1 MQLEIGQIVAS
12 RAGRDVAHLYA
23 VVGLQEE
30 RVLVADGDKR
40 LLAAPKAKNLKHIAP
55 TLTVL
60 KAEQMQTDVS
70 LRKALAEYTCESA
83 PNAKEDG

>member
-1 MQLEIGQIVAS
+1 MQLIIGQIVAS

-23 VVGLQEE
+23 VVGLQED

-40 LLAAPKAKNLKHIAP
+40 LLAAPKAKNLRHIAP

-60 KAEQMQTDVS
+60 NTEQMQTDVS
-70 LRKALAEYTCESA
+70 LKKALAEYARQGA
-83 PNAKEDG
+83 PYAKEDG